1 MSSIRVDID
10 DLVNRLNDMLNDDY
24 SIVELVIEEDE
35 YYSNSVL
42 SIRAIDISND
52 DNVDYGE
59 LSDISDEF

>member
-35 YYSNSVL
+35 YYSNST
-42 SIRAIDISND
+42 I
-52 DNVDYGE
+52 E
-59 LSDISDEF
+59 

>member
-42 SIRAIDISND
+42 SIKAIDISND